1 MLVLVRMVE
10 EENHM
15 HSESEIDD
23 LVKRYELMVDKGE
36 NRYFDVEEF
45 EMLIGHYLSFG
56 EMENAQMVLRYAS
69 NLFPESIN
77 LQLREA
83 QILAGLGKHIKAIP
97 RLQNLLAF
105 EPQNEEIHLTLASI
119 YSKMEEHIKA
129 IDHFKNAFNNSD
141 TELKSEIR
149 LDIAL
154 EYENLGDWKKA
165 IFVLEEALTHDA
177 SNEAAL
183 FELAFCYD
191 KINDLKSAIKFF
203 NQFLDE
209 NPYSTIGWY
218 NLGNAY
224 HRIGSIKKAIDAYDF
239 AIAIDDKYIQAYQQK
254 AEAFGCNDNFS
265 DALETYHEILEMEDA
280 TPHTLCSIG
289 ECHER
294 LDNYLEAEAYYK
306 KCLDLN
312 EGYPDAYIGLGVLGD
327 IQSDDALA
335 VRCFEQAVLLAP
347 ENSDY
352 RLLLATALMKLAKPQ
367 EAESQFVEILEKEP
381 KNIEAWEGRVDNL
394 QRLNAHEA
402 ALELIEEGLKTVPE
416 TTHLRYQEFVSIFSS
431 GEEAKALDL
440 LETLLINHYD
450 SARRI
455 FKSFPDLLNDNRIAD
470 RYNRLKP

>member
-1 MLVLVRMVE
+1 MVVLIRMVE

-15 HSESEIDD
+15 NSESQIDD
-23 LVKRYELMVDKGE
+23 LVKRYELMVDNGE
-36 NRYFDVEEF
+36 SRYFDVEEF

-56 EMENAQMVLRYAS
+56 EVENAQMVLHYAS

-119 YSKMEEHIKA
+119 YSQMEEHIKA

-141 TELKSEIR
+141 KELKSEIR

-165 IFVLEEALTHDA
+165 IFVLEEALSHDS

-183 FELAFCYD
+183 YELAFCYD
-191 KINDLKSAIKFF
+191 KINDLQSAIKFF

-209 NPYSTIGWY
+209 NPYSHIGWY

-224 HRIGSIKKAIDAYDF
+224 HRIGSIKKALDAYDF
-239 AIAIDDKYIQAYQQK
+239 AIAINDKFIQAYQQK

-265 DALETYHEILEMEDA
+265 DALETYLEIFEIEGA

-289 ECHER
+289 ECYER
-294 LDNYLEAEAYYK
+294 LHKYSEAEIYYK

-312 EGYPDAYIGLGVLGD
+312 EGYPDAFIGLGVLGD

-335 VRCFEQAVLLAP
+335 VTCFEHAVLLAP
-347 ENSDY
+347 ENTDY

-367 EAESQFVEILEKEP
+367 EAEAQFVKILEREP

-402 ALELIEEGLKTVPE
+402 ALELLEEGLKTVSE
-416 TTHLRYQEFVSIFSS
+416 TTHLRYQEFVSTFFS
-431 GEEAKALDL
+431 GEEAKALDV

-450 SARRI
+450 NARRI

>member
-1 MLVLVRMVE
+1 MIE

-23 LVKRYELMVDKGE
+23 LVKRYELMVDNGE

-45 EMLIGHYLSFG
+45 ELLIEHYLGFG
-56 EMENAQMVLRYAS
+56 EIENAQMVLHYAS

-83 QILAGLGKHIKAIP
+83 QILAGLGKHVKAIP
-97 RLQNLLAF
+97 RLHNLLAF

-119 YSKMEEHIKA
+119 YSKMEEHRKA
-129 IDHFKNAFNNSD
+129 IDHFQNAFKSSD
-141 TELKSEIR
+141 LELKSEIR

-154 EYENLGDWKKA
+154 EYENLGEWKKA
-165 IFVLEEALTHDA
+165 IAVLEEAINQDS

-191 KINDLKSAIKFF
+191 KINDIKSAIKFF
-203 NQFLDE
+203 KQFLNE
-209 NPYSTIGWY
+209 NPYSTTGWY
-218 NLGNAY
+218 NLGNSF
-224 HRIGSIKKAIDAYDF
+224 HRIGSMKNAIDAYDF
-239 AIAIDDKYIQAYQQK
+239 AIAIDDKYVRAYQQK
-254 AEAFGCNDNFS
+254 AEALGCLDNFS
-265 DALETYHEILEMEDA
+265 DALETYQTVLEIESA
-280 TPHTLCSIG
+280 TPHTLCCIG
-289 ECHER
+289 ECYER
-294 LDNYLEAEAYYK
+294 LDNYKEAEAYYK

-312 EGYPDAYIGLGVLGD
+312 EEYPDAYIGLGVLGD
-327 IQSDDALA
+327 LQSDAALA
-335 VRCFEQAVLLAP
+335 VRYFEQAVQLAP

-367 EAESQFVEILEKEP
+367 EAESQFVEILDREP

-394 QRLNAHEA
+394 QRLNAHAA
-402 ALELIEEGLKTVPE
+402 ALELLEEGLKTVPE

-470 RYNRLKP
+470 RYNRFKP

>member
-1 MLVLVRMVE
+1 MLDLIWMFE

-15 HSESEIDD
+15 HSESDIDD
-23 LVKRYELMVDKGE
+23 LVKRYELMVDSGE
-36 NRYFDVEEF
+36 NRYFDIEEF

-56 EMENAQMVLRYAS
+56 EIENAQMVLHYAS
-69 NLFPESIN
+69 TLFPESIN

-105 EPQNEEIHLTLASI
+105 EPHNEEIHLTLASI
-119 YSKMEEHIKA
+119 YSKMEEHRKA
-129 IDHFKNAFNNSD
+129 IDHFQNAFKISD
-141 TELKSEIR
+141 IELKSEIR

-165 IFVLEEALTHDA
+165 ISVLEEALIQDA

-203 NQFLDE
+203 EQYLDK
-209 NPYSTIGWY
+209 NPYSTTGWY
-218 NLGNAY
+218 NLGNSF
-224 HRIGSIKKAIDAYDF
+224 HRLGSIKKAINAYDF
-239 AIAIDDKYIQAYQQK
+239 AIAIDEKYIPAYQQK
-254 AEAFGCNDNFS
+254 AEALGFNDNFS
-265 DALETYHEILEMEDA
+265 DALKTYLDILEIEPA
-280 TPHTLCSIG
+280 TPHTLCCIG
-289 ECHER
+289 ECYER
-294 LDNYLEAEAYYK
+294 LENYIEAEEYYK

-312 EGYPDAYIGLGVLGD
+312 DGYSDAYVGLGVLAD
-327 IQSDDALA
+327 IQSDAALA
-335 VRCFEQAVLLAP
+335 VRYFEQSVQLAP
-347 ENSDY
+347 DHLDY

-367 EAESQFVEILEKEP
+367 EAESQFVEILEREP
-381 KNIEAWEGRVDNL
+381 NNIEAWEGRVDNL

-402 ALELIEEGLKTVPE
+402 ALELINEGLKAVDD
-416 TTHLRYQEFVSIFSS
+416 TTHLRYQKFASIFAN
-431 GEEAKALDL
+431 GEEGNALDL
-440 LETLLINHYD
+440 LDTLLLNHYD

>member
-1 MLVLVRMVE
+1 MVVLIRMVE

-15 HSESEIDD
+15 NSESQIDD

-56 EMENAQMVLRYAS
+56 EVESAQLVLHYAS

-141 TELKSEIR
+141 KELKSEIR

-177 SNEAAL
+177 SNESAL
-183 FELAFCYD
+183 YELAFCYD

-209 NPYSTIGWY
+209 NPYSNIGWY

-224 HRIGSIKKAIDAYDF
+224 HRIGSIKKALDAYDF
-239 AIAIDDKYIQAYQQK
+239 AIAIDDKFIQAYQQK

-265 DALETYHEILEMEDA
+265 DALETYLEILEIEKA

-289 ECHER
+289 ECYER
-294 LDNYLEAEAYYK
+294 LHKYSEAETYYK

-312 EGYPDAYIGLGVLGD
+312 EGYPDAFIGLGVLGD

-335 VRCFEQAVLLAP
+335 VTCFEHAVMLAP
-347 ENSDY
+347 ENADY

-367 EAESQFVEILEKEP
+367 EAEAQFVKILEREP

-402 ALELIEEGLKTVPE
+402 ALELLEEGIKTVPE
-416 TTHLRYQEFVSIFSS
+416 TTHLRYQEFVSIFFS
-431 GEEAKALDL
+431 GEEAKALDV

-450 SARRI
+450 NARRI